1 MFGRTPRTALS
12 TLSSSTG
19 QDWQVD
25 VLDEKALRKKMQS
38 AVEVQSQL
46 HKEVWDKVQANRGKQ
61 VSAASR
67 GILPNFAV
75 GDYVLVR
82 SSGAAQRLDAEIAH
96 DVDRAVVCGGI

>member
-1 MFGRTPRTALS
+1 M
-12 TLSSSTG
+12 
-19 QDWQVD
+19 D

-75 GDYVLVR
+75 GDYVLVARVRR
-82 SSGAAQRLDAEIAH
+82 SVTSYPGRFETCVLLGC
-96 DVDRAVVCGGI
+96 VPTRTPLSRSLLS